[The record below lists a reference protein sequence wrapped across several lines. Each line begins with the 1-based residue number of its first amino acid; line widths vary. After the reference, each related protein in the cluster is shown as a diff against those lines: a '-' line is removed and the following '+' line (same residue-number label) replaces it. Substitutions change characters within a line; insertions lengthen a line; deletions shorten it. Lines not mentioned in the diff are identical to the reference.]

1 VRGLVTLASF
11 LVLAAPRVAAAQER
25 VPRVG
30 VVIELTVDVD
40 ATRADAIGKSLA
52 DALTRT
58 LEVDAFGGGD
68 VSRRLPAE
76 GLPEE
81 CLGNPGC
88 ITDIAARLDADQ
100 LLFLALAQ
108 IGTELQIDASWVDIT
123 SGQVTARPRLVLPD
137 DTKAFQT
144 FLEQAPRYLPDAPV
158 RAARSDHVGDGG
170 VPTRTIPAVP
180 RHMTTASWI
189 SAGATVGFL
198 GAGAVFGVMARSTY
212 TRCESIACPE
222 DDLDGLARNALIAD
236 LSFGAAAGAAIVTAI
251 LYLRSGTPAT
261 EVLVTQTP
269 GGAVLGVSGRW

>member
-1 VRGLVTLASF
+1 VRGLVTLASL
-11 LVLAAPRVAAAQER
+11 LVLAAPRVASAEER

-30 VVIELTVDVD
+30 VVIELTVNVD

-108 IGTELQIDASWVDIT
+108 IGSELQIDASWVDIA

-137 DTKAFQT
+137 DTKSFQT

-158 RAARSDHVGDGG
+158 RAPKTGDGG
-170 VPTRTIPAVP
+170 SLPTRTVPAVP

-189 SAGATVGFL
+189 TAGATIGFAGL
-198 GAGAVFGVMARSTY
+198 GAAVDLHPLRGDRVLRGGARRS
-212 TRCESIACPE
+212 
-222 DDLDGLARNALIAD
+222 
-236 LSFGAAAGAAIVTAI
+236 GAARPVRRHLVRGGGGRRGGHRDPVPAVRLAGHRGGDHAD
-251 LYLRSGTPAT
+251 RGRRGPRGGRP
-261 EVLVTQTP
+261 LVT
-269 GGAVLGVSGRW
+269 R